1 MTEATKDHLNLPQAA
16 KPTVFH
22 HEGRRL
28 FLIDGE
34 PRIVDVDLAQST
46 GLRRDRKIRDVIRAQ
61 RENLVF
67 FGSLVRADADQRV
80 VSRVNSGDDG
90 ELPLGGAI
98 PEDVF
103 AVLEA
108 EGVLD
113 PSRPGK
119 QPVVW
124 LLNKDQMRWVVG
136 KSRTPESDEFL
147 RELFRVY
154 KAWEAGTLGLARPA
168 VEPPT
173 ASGPDGRQALLEG
186 LRASVRAKEDVDLN
200 FFHREGIVFA
210 AVLTRIHV
218 LADSVA
224 EALGMTAEG
233 FAAEL
238 ARWPCLSLLAE
249 MPELGVP
256 HGPWLARCHVTF
268 LLSRPG
274 LDCDALRAIAGM
286 MEAYGAS
293 ASAYGGEYFIPTA
306 DDPEGGRRAHR
317 PYVRPERWRS
327 EAAHFMRDRN
337 GSLRVRHDAFARML
351 GRGAF
356 SVEADVRRYRHAIED
371 VGAKLVERFEVSG
384 GEQVIGLYLTLPQA
398 ARLAEL
404 IGSSAEAVLD
414 SFEVWRE
421 VEAELVLA
429 EEEDRRDFAASGAPG
444 PGFSALASH
453 RAELSGVR
461 SDLASLRADLVS
473 AGVLPAPGGRGA
485 LGRLRLG
492 LGRIAGAVGLGR

>member
-1 MTEATKDHLNLPQAA
+1 MTEQKLPQAT
-16 KPTVFH
+16 KTTVFH

-28 FLIDGE
+28 FLIDGG
-34 PRIVDVDLAQST
+34 PRIVDVDVGKAI
-46 GLRRDRKIRDVIRAQ
+46 GLT
-61 RENLVF
+61 RERNVRSLIVRQMSNLVID
-67 FGSLVRADADQRV
+67 GPVYCINPDTIGIERREGPGDQFA
-80 VSRVNSGDDG
+80 SS
-90 ELPLGGAI
+90 EAI
-98 PEDVF
+98 
-103 AVLEA
+103 
-108 EGVLD
+108 D
-113 PSRPGK
+113 PSFIDALRSEGLLDLSKRGVKPT
-119 QPVVW
+119 VW
-124 LLNKDQMRWVVG
+124 FLNLDQMEWIIA
-136 KSRTPESDEFL
+136 KSDTKKSDELL
-147 RELFRVY
+147 RELFDLK
-154 KAWEAGTLGLARPA
+154 KAWRDGALGPARPA
-168 VEPPT
+168 VEPPK
-173 ASGPDGRQALLEG
+173 APDPDGRPTLLEG
-186 LRASVRAKEDVDLN
+186 LRASMRAKDDVDLN
-200 FFHREGIVFA
+200 FFHREGVVFA

-327 EAAHFMRDRN
+327 EAAHFMRDRK
-337 GSLRVRHDAFARML
+337 GCLRVRHDAFARML

-356 SVEADVRRYRHAIED
+356 SVEHDVRRYRHAIED

-404 IGSSAEAVLD
+404 LGSSAEAVLD

>member
-1 MTEATKDHLNLPQAA
+1 MDEATKDHSNLPQAA

-34 PRIVDVDLAQST
+34 PRVVDVDLAT
-46 GLRRDRKIRDVIRAQ
+46 DLDREGGRYIRKLVKRHLP
-61 RENLVF
+61 RLENQGKLLCF
-67 FGSLVRADADQRV
+67 HEK
-80 VSRVNSGDDG
+80 G
-90 ELPLGGAI
+90 ELGYGSPINGDILPL
-98 PEDVF
+98 
-103 AVLEA
+103 LRA
-108 EGVLD
+108 EGLVATTGVK
-113 PSRPGK
+113 PTIAF
-119 QPVVW
+119 
-124 LLNKDQMRWVVG
+124 LNKRQARWIVA
-136 KSRTPESDEFL
+136 KSDTDAADDLLER
-147 RELFRVY
+147 LFDLY
-154 KAWEAGTLGLARPA
+154 DAWEAGTLGPARPA

-173 ASGPDGRQALLEG
+173 APDPDGRQALLEG

-327 EAAHFMRDRN
+327 EAAHFMRDRK
-337 GSLRVRHDAFARML
+337 GCLRVRHDAFARML

-356 SVEADVRRYRHAIED
+356 SVEHDVRRYRHAIED

-384 GEQVIGLYLTLPQA
+384 GEPVVGLYLTLPQA
-398 ARLAEL
+398 ARLADL
-404 IGSSAEAVLD
+404 VGSSAEAVLD

-453 RAELSGVR
+453 RAELSGAR

-473 AGVLPAPGGRGA
+473 AGVLPPPGGRGA
-485 LGRLRLG
+485 LGRFRLG